1 MKKLIVNGIWLLTCV
16 LAVSGSAYTKTIV
29 ELKSGMRI
37 KTSGFSSSW
46 NIPNR
51 GTCVDAKKDRW
62 RLTACFYD
70 KAFDNAAHA
79 EGFLQYGSLSQENK
93 EMVGEDLPDNALV
106 YVSGNWTYPT
116 HNIEIGD
123 FDVYE
128 ADRVLCHDD
137 PPSGP
142 DQGDDCYF
150 SAARYKP
157 TGSSSIATF
166 ISTRYLKSGDQSKQI
181 LWIRE
186 FIRSIKFLP
195 QSH

>member
-1 MKKLIVNGIWLLTCV
+1 M
-16 LAVSGSAYTKTIV
+16 
-29 ELKSGMRI
+29 
-37 KTSGFSSSW
+37 
-46 NIPNR
+46 
-51 GTCVDAKKDRW
+51 DAKKDRW

-128 ADRVLCHDD
+128 ADRALCHDA
-137 PPSGP
+137 PPPFRGRIK
-142 DQGDDCYF
+142 
-150 SAARYKP
+150 A
-157 TGSSSIATF
+157 TIA
-166 ISTRYLKSGDQSKQI
+166 ISPLLVINQQVRAQ
-181 LWIRE
+181 
-186 FIRSIKFLP
+186 LP
-195 QSH
+195 LLSRQDT